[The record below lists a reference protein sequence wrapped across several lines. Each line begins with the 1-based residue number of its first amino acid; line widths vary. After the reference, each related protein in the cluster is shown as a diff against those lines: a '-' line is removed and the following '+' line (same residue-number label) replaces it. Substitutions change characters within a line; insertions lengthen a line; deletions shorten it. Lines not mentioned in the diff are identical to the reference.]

1 MDCNESVSK
10 VETIFFARNL
20 TKKSN
25 DKKIIKGI
33 TKEFQINV
41 YFLDKKHKIKRI
53 VKSIKI
59 LWVLVQSTIES
70 YIIVKKI
77 VKLKNKTKKI
87 NKRDKKNKE

>member
-1 MDCNESVSK
+1 MLIKLNAFKNKLEKEILLNGHEMDCNESVSK
-10 VETIFFARNL
+10 VETIFFAQNL

-59 LWVLVQSTIES
+59 L
-70 YIIVKKI
+70 
-77 VKLKNKTKKI
+77 
-87 NKRDKKNKE
+87 